1 MVSALCDTKPV
12 SNFGTRR
19 AVEQKPVFIVRTAEG
34 KRFEIPSRTMLI
46 IPRKEFGYFDGEY
59 VDGGQKV
66 LAFTTPFGLE
76 ITLGDG
82 V

>member
-1 MVSALCDTKPV
+1 MNSALCKPKTV
-12 SNFGTRR
+12 SNFGTGR

-34 KRFEIPSRTMLI
+34 KRFEIPSRTIRI
-46 IPRKEFGYFDGEY
+46 IPRKEFGYFDVEY

-76 ITLGDG
+76 IIPGEG
-82 V
+82 A